1 MDLYSQLQEQKKES
15 LVNDKAQKLLLEAE
29 QLNDYMASESMVT
42 FDQVKLNK
50 NADVQY
56 KTSEGEIVDKPVKIG
71 LMGDTRV
78 DRQSYLYFNKYCESF
93 MNFLFRKKAQEDVE
107 MNINSF

>member
-29 QLNDYMASESMVT
+29 QFNDYMASESMVT

-50 NADVQY
+50 NADIQY
-56 KTSEGEIVDKPVKIG
+56 KTPEGEIVDKPVKIG

-78 DRQSYLYFNKYCESF
+78 DR
-93 MNFLFRKKAQEDVE
+93 
-107 MNINSF
+107 

>member
-29 QLNDYMASESMVT
+29 QFNDYMASESMVT

-78 DRQSYLYFNKYCESF
+78 DR
-93 MNFLFRKKAQEDVE
+93 
-107 MNINSF
+107 

>member
-29 QLNDYMASESMVT
+29 QFNDYMASESMVT

-56 KTSEGEIVDKPVKIG
+56 KTQEGEIVDKPVKIG

-78 DRQSYLYFNKYCESF
+78 DR
-93 MNFLFRKKAQEDVE
+93 
-107 MNINSF
+107 